1 MHDGTVLG
9 NKGGGGGGGGG
20 RLDTSLA
27 YPQILQ
33 GRMTTPQTYQR
44 RGSRIDPVIVVIVLC
59 STKFNATVSLNL
71 IMMARAKI
79 SQQNAS
85 TSSTREYFFYPFQ
98 KSSLIPRET
107 GAPNVKFG
115 KISVRKTIEIQ
126 NFRNICCKIPC
137 LPAPPGVF
145 EHLKRSP
152 RIFGSLFSG

>member
-1 MHDGTVLG
+1 MVANQELASYFEYALETNCLMLCRNARWDCFGEQG
-9 NKGGGGGGGGG
+9 WG

-27 YPQILQ
+27 SPQILQ

-44 RGSRIDPVIVVIVLC
+44 RGSRIDPVVVVIVLC
-59 STKFNATVSLNL
+59 STKFNAIVSLNL

-115 KISVRKTIEIQ
+115 KISVRKTIEI
-126 NFRNICCKIPC
+126 
-137 LPAPPGVF
+137 
-145 EHLKRSP
+145 
-152 RIFGSLFSG
+152 